1 MLEAVERFGTVR
13 GTWLGTLR
21 ILRCNPFSEGGWD
34 PVPVKFHPL
43 GRHLVPQPDPLFTA
57 EAIAGRLGLRLVSN
71 TAYRSGRKRPG
82 ASHSTNGGNTDCS
95 T

>member
-1 MLEAVERFGTVR
+1 MLGAIERFGPIR

-34 PVPVKFHPL
+34 PVPLKFDPL
-43 GRHLVPQPDPLFTA
+43 GRHRIHQPDPLFPA
-57 EAIAGRLGLRLVSN
+57 QLLADRLGLTLVPHDR
-71 TAYRSGRKRPG
+71 YRHGRPIG
-82 ASHSTNGGNTDCS
+82 DSQSTNGGNSDCS